1 MTISDKLRFYRLQ
14 NGMEQKDVAKIIGI
28 NRSDYIGYENNS
40 RDYYPAEIMDTLA
53 KLFKVE
59 VYDLLDAYNT
69 FLYNGQGKQIK
80 DIRKKHNLTQKELA
94 KLLEV
99 QLVRIKNGKLK
110 KTEF

>member
-28 NRSDYIGYENNS
+28 NKSDYIGYENNS
-40 RDYYPAEIMDTLA
+40 RDYYSAEIMDTLA

-80 DIRKKHNLTQKELA
+80 DIRKKHNFTQKELA

-99 QLVRIKNGKLK
+99 QLVRIK
-110 KTEF
+110 